1 MTTLRRPDLT
11 TGSSA
16 PWLVSHG
23 SEHTTLGGPTTRLL
37 QIERTVKASG
47 RDIISSPR
55 IADALRTD
63 TPPALV
69 HVFNC
74 WALKSALTTLGLAR
88 RTGAQ
93 VVFSP
98 IMLNLADRAFYD
110 FGIKALLRQATTDA
124 QIVDGAAM
132 IRELTPVW
140 DPKTGTAPRQGETS
154 HFDMLRGQTA
164 LADHVVCLSAYEQGL
179 LAAIGIPKDKTTIVP
194 NGVDTQTMAAGDK
207 QAFIEAFGLKDF
219 VLMVGRIEPRKNQA
233 LAAFALRDLD
243 VPLVCIGHVGDTDY
257 FEQLKRW
264 AGPRLVHI
272 DRITERNVLAGAYK
286 AARALLLPSWSE
298 GAPLVALEAAA
309 AGTPLILSEMSSERE
324 YFDDWAEYVHPCDLE
339 GMKRAVQWQLDEP
352 DSDDRRNARSA
363 MACARYNIDL
373 HATNTL
379 AVYDKVRLSRSAPR
393 KDNAPQH
400 VILDATHLAHQING
414 KSPLTG
420 VPAVELELGKAILA
434 AGKATDVMVWS
445 SRARSHFHVP
455 AEAFGTDAMGPFA
468 DRAAPAPEVFD
479 IFCEPAEIRISPVSA
494 GHVRIEPERSP
505 GPARR
510 ALTLFKH
517 ALNALPDGL
526 HRSVVAILRRAKP
539 GFSPVVLPEHH
550 LLQKARTGPQRTR
563 HSDASIGQVR
573 LNVRM
578 RPQAR
583 QIFADL
589 PRGARLI
596 VLGHAWISNDRYL
609 DDLAE
614 YVARYGLKLWV
625 HIPDIL
631 YVTRPDTFDAAT
643 SEAFAGRLLRIME
656 VADTVIT
663 ISGQSES
670 EIRAFA
676 ESHGLDRPIRR
687 IILGTP
693 QLDPSGKSML
703 QQTEI
708 LSPYVLYVA
717 SMSERKRHD
726 FLIDAWRAARAK
738 SPAVRA
744 ARLILVGRPLAGFE
758 RFADASHQAR
768 LREDGVTIINGCSSD
783 HLARL
788 YRHAAFTVYPSAAE
802 GWGLPPVES
811 LLMGKPCLI
820 SDSLPVAQEIDSAGL
835 KRVPTLSPDAWT
847 EALCKWLDSP
857 EALKA
862 ATDQARDFEPPA
874 WAAAADI
881 LLKA

>member
-1 MTTLRRPDLT
+1 MRRANST
-11 TGSSA
+11 TGTSI

-37 QIERTVKASG
+37 QIARTVKASG
-47 RDIISSPR
+47 HDIASSARIS
-55 IADALRTD
+55 DALRAEAA
-63 TPPALV
+63 PRLV
-69 HVFNC
+69 HVFNS
-74 WALKSALTTLGLAR
+74 WALKSALSTLGLAR
-88 RTGAQ
+88 RTGAP

-110 FGIKALLRQATTDA
+110 FGIKSLLRQATADA
-124 QIVDGAAM
+124 QIVDGTAM

-140 DPKTGTAPRQGETS
+140 DPQTGTAPRQGETS
-154 HFDMLRGQTA
+154 HFDMLRRQAA
-164 LADHVVCLSAYEQGL
+164 LADHVICLSAYEQAL
-179 LAAIGIPKDKTTIVP
+179 LAAIGVPVGKTTIVP
-194 NGVDTQTMAAGDK
+194 NGVDTETMAAGDK
-207 QAFIEAFGLKDF
+207 QAFIDAFGLKDF

-243 VPLVCIGHVGDTDY
+243 VPLVCIGHVGDPDY

-264 AGPRLVHI
+264 AGPRLIHI
-272 DRITERNVLAGAYK
+272 DRITDRAVLAGAYK
-286 AARALLLPSWSE
+286 AARALVLPSWSE

-309 AGTPLILSEMSSERE
+309 AGTPLILSEMSSEPE
-324 YFDDWAEYVHPCDLE
+324 YFGDWADYVHPCDLD
-339 GMKRAVQWQLDEP
+339 GMKRLVQQQLDTP
-352 DSDDRRNARSA
+352 DSDARRAERSA
-363 MACARYNIDL
+363 MACERFSIER
-373 HATNTL
+373 HATNTM
-379 AVYDKVRLSRSAPR
+379 AVYDKVLAAAPAR
-393 KDNAPQH
+393 KAQDDVPP
-400 VILDATHLAHQING
+400 VILDATHLAHQINA

-420 VPAVELELGKAILA
+420 VPAVELELGKALLA
-434 AGKATDVMVWS
+434 AEHSARVVVWS
-445 SRARSHFHVP
+445 SRARRHFPVP
-455 AEAFGTDAMGPFA
+455 TEAFGAETMGPFA
-468 DRAAPAPEVFD
+468 DMAGPAPEAFD
-479 IFCEPAEIRISPVSA
+479 LTCQPAEIRISPTR
-494 GHVRIEPERSP
+494 GNTRKMHERSP
-505 GPARR
+505 GIARR

-517 ALNALPDGL
+517 ALNALPGGL
-526 HRSVVAILRRAKP
+526 HRGAVGMLRRAKP
-539 GFSPVVLPEHH
+539 AFSPIVLPEHH
-550 LLQKARTGPQRTR
+550 LLRSARTGPQRTR
-563 HSDASIGQVR
+563 TSDASIGQVR
-573 LNVRM
+573 LSVSL

-583 QIFADL
+583 QTFPDM
-589 PRGARLI
+589 PHGARLI

-614 YVARYGLKLWV
+614 CVARNDLKLWV

-631 YVTRPDTFDAAT
+631 YVTRPDTFDAET
-643 SEAFAGRLLRIME
+643 SAAFAGRLLRILE
-656 VADTVIT
+656 IADTVIT
-663 ISGQSES
+663 ISAQSEA

-687 IILGTP
+687 IVLGTP
-693 QLDPSGKSML
+693 ELDTGSKSAP

-726 FLIDAWRAARAK
+726 FLIDAWRAARAR
-738 SPAVRA
+738 SAAVRG
-744 ARLILVGRPLAGFE
+744 ARLILVGRPLGGFE
-758 RFADASHQAR
+758 RFADAGHQAR
-768 LREDGVTIINGCSSD
+768 LAEDGITVINGCSAD

-820 SDSLPVAQEIDSAGL
+820 SDSLPVAQEIGSEGL

-847 EALCKWLDSP
+847 DALCHWLDSP
-857 EALKA
+857 DALQA
-862 ATDQARDFEPPA
+862 ATEQARDFVPPA

>member
-1 MTTLRRPDLT
+1 VTILRRPDLT

-55 IADALRTD
+55 VADALRTD

-88 RTGAQ
+88 RTGAP

-154 HFDMLRGQTA
+154 HFDMLRRQTM
-164 LADHVVCLSAYEQGL
+164 LADHLICLSAYEQAL
-179 LAAIGIPKDKTTIVP
+179 LGVIGVGGETTIVQ
-194 NGVDTQTMAAGDK
+194 NGVDTETMAAGDR
-207 QAFIEAFGLKDF
+207 QAFVQAFGLSDF

-243 VPLVCIGHVGDTDY
+243 VPLVCIGHVGDADY
-257 FEQLKRW
+257 FAQLKRW
-264 AGPRLVHI
+264 AGPRLIHI
-272 DRITERNVLAGAYK
+272 DRITDRAVLAGAYK
-286 AARALLLPSWSE
+286 AASALVLPSWSE

-309 AGTPLILSEMSSERE
+309 AGTPLILSDMSSERE
-324 YFDDWAEYVHPCDLE
+324 YFGDWADYVHPCDLH
-339 GMKRAVQWQLDEP
+339 GMKRLVQQQLDTP
-352 DSDDRRNARSA
+352 DSDARRAERSA
-363 MACARYNIDL
+363 MACERFSIERHAR
-373 HATNTL
+373 NTL
-379 AVYDKVRLSRSAPR
+379 AVYDKVLATASAR
-393 KDNAPQH
+393 KARNAAAP
-400 VILDATHLAHQING
+400 VILDTTHLAHQINSR
-414 KSPLTG
+414 SPLTG
-420 VPAVELELGKAILA
+420 VPAVELELGKALLA
-434 AGKATDVMVWS
+434 AEPTARVVAWS
-445 SRARSHFHVP
+445 SRARRHFPVP
-455 AEAFGTDAMGPFA
+455 AEAFGDEAMGPFA
-468 DRAAPAPEVFD
+468 DMAAPAPEAFD
-479 IFCEPAEIRISPVSA
+479 LTCEPAEIRISPTR
-494 GHVRIEPERSP
+494 GTTRKMHERSP
-505 GPARR
+505 GIARR

-517 ALNALPDGL
+517 ALNGLPGGL
-526 HRSVVAILRRAKP
+526 HRGAVGILRRAKP
-539 GFSPVVLPEHH
+539 AFSPIVLPEHH
-550 LLQKARTGPQRTR
+550 LLQSARTGPQRTR
-563 HSDASIGQVR
+563 TSDASAGQVR
-573 LNVRM
+573 LSVSL

-583 QIFADL
+583 QTFPEL

-614 YVARYGLKLWV
+614 CVARYDLKLWV
-625 HIPDIL
+625 HVPDIL
-631 YVTRPDTFDAAT
+631 YVTRPDTFDAETSAT
-643 SEAFAGRLLRIME
+643 FAGRLLRILE
-656 VADTVIT
+656 IADTVIT
-663 ISGQSES
+663 ISAQSEA

-676 ESHGLDRPIRR
+676 ESHGLNRAIRR

-693 QLDPSGKSML
+693 QLDTDSKSAP

-708 LSPYVLYVA
+708 LSPYALYVA

-726 FLIDAWRAARAK
+726 FLIDAWRAARAR
-738 SPAVRA
+738 SAAARG
-744 ARLILVGRPLAGFE
+744 ARLILVGRPLGGFE
-758 RFADASHQAR
+758 RFADAAHQAR
-768 LREDGVTIINGCSSD
+768 LAEDGITVINGCSAD

-847 EALCKWLDSP
+847 EALCEWLDST

-862 ATDQARDFEPPA
+862 ASDQARDFEPPA
-874 WAAAADI
+874 WAAAADV
-881 LLKA
+881 LLTA